1 MQILEGHFSADDSA
15 RLCRN
20 YRYACERMTRIMAGW
35 IALTPQL
42 SAKLLLGR
50 HVWDNAQHTDAWG
63 RRLPELRAH
72 AQESAPPN
80 DAFVAFMDAIEAPE
94 EPGRTAERLAGIY
107 RVLKPHL
114 LAVYEE
120 HRRHANPVYEPP
132 TCRILERCIEDERR
146 HVAAGDTIIRHLA
159 ATPESQSRV
168 AAWQVRLEGLL
179 GAARGVTG
187 AGLPPAT
194 ARPSADVPLSDDAR
208 EFISLERA
216 GQKWAIPEDL
226 EAAMRAFGD
235 ALVAA
240 DAGALRLFLDTDPD
254 EAILDAL
261 KGSGLAGHVVVAFAK
276 LGRHRIVKYR
286 LEGRNRAA
294 TVNARWEQSERGW
307 RVGAVDLIKVEQS
320 QPA

>member
-35 IALTPQL
+35 IALTPEL

-50 HVWDNAQHTDAWG
+50 HVWDNAQHADAWG

-72 AQESAPPN
+72 AQESKPPN
-80 DAFVAFMDAIEAPE
+80 DAFVAFMDTIEAPE

-114 LAVYEE
+114 VAVYDE
-120 HRRHANPVYEPP
+120 HRRRANPVYEPP
-132 TCRILERCIEDERR
+132 TCRILERCLDDERR
-146 HVAAGDTIIRHLA
+146 HVAAGETIIRHLA
-159 ATPESQSRV
+159 PTVESQARV
-168 AAWQVRLEGLL
+168 AAWQARLERLL
-179 GAARGVTG
+179 DAAHGVTG
-187 AGLPPAT
+187 EGLPPAP
-194 ARPSADVPLSDDAR
+194 APSSRDVPLSDDAR

-216 GQKWAIPEDL
+216 GEKWAVPEDL
-226 EAAMRAFGD
+226 EAAIRAFGD
-235 ALVAA
+235 RLVAA
-240 DAGALRLFLDTDPD
+240 DAAGLERLLDTEPDPAVLQALRDSDRY
-254 EAILDAL
+254 
-261 KGSGLAGHVVVAFAK
+261 SVVALAK

-286 LEGRNRAA
+286 LEGRTRVA
-294 TVNARWEQSERGW
+294 TVNARWEQGERGW
-307 RVGAVDLIKVEQS
+307 RVGAVDLVKVEQS